1 VEVALYLKFVT
12 MGRRNFVRTRLGI
25 DRIEEEWPKEL
36 KGAKVALLVHQAS
49 VNSNLRYTWNV
60 FSHFDKVKVKALLAP
75 QHGLFGETQHNMI
88 EWEDFRDP
96 STGLPVY
103 SLYGKSRKPL
113 PYMLEGIDGI
123 VVDLQ
128 DVGSRYYTY
137 IWTLYLV
144 MESALENGKFVVVLD
159 RPNPIGGLEIEGPV
173 LKEAYSSFVGLKPL
187 PVRHGMTIGEIAL
200 LFKGEYL
207 RDINLFVLKM
217 ENWSRNYFWEDTGL
231 EWVNP
236 SPNMP
241 SEKTALLYPGM
252 CLLEATNVSEGRGTT
267 RPFEIL
273 GAPFINPYELVE
285 ALENYSLEGVYFRP
299 LYFIPTF
306 NKFAGEKCGGLQI
319 HIRDKKALK
328 PFKIGV
334 VIIKVIKELYPDHFR
349 WREPPYE
356 YEFEKLPIDI
366 LAGSNHLREALDR
379 GDSIEEMETW
389 WKLEGEVFNKEV
401 RSKYLIYEQS

>member
-1 VEVALYLKFVT
+1 

-49 VNSNLRYTWNV
+49 VNSDLRYTWDV
-60 FSHFDKVKVKALLAP
+60 FSNFDKVKVKALLAP
-75 QHGLFGETQHNMI
+75 QHGLFGETQDNMI

-252 CLLEATNVSEGRGTT
+252 CLLEATNISEGRGTT

-334 VIIKVIKELYPDHFR
+334 VIIKVIKELYPDYFR

-356 YEFEKLPIDI
+356 YEFKKLPIDI

-379 GDSIEEMETW
+379 GDPIEEMETW

-401 RSKYLIYEQS
+401 RSKYLIYE

>member
-1 VEVALYLKFVT
+1 
-12 MGRRNFVRTRLGI
+12 MGRRDFVRIRLGI
-25 DRIEEEWPKEL
+25 DRMEEEWPKEL

-49 VNSNLRYTWNV
+49 VNSNLRYTWDV

-75 QHGLFGETQHNMI
+75 QHGLFGETQDNMI

-159 RPNPIGGLEIEGPV
+159 RPNPIGGLEVEGPV
-173 LKEAYSSFVGLKPL
+173 LEETYSSFVGLKPL

-207 RDINLFVLKM
+207 RDINLSVLKM

-252 CLLEATNVSEGRGTT
+252 CLLEATNISEGRGTT

-273 GAPFINPYELVE
+273 GAPFINPYELVD

-306 NKFAGEKCGGLQI
+306 NKFAGERCGGLQI

-356 YEFEKLPIDI
+356 YEFKKLPIDI

-379 GDSIEEMETW
+379 GDSIEEIETW
-389 WKLEGEVFNKEV
+389 WKLEGEVFDKEV
-401 RSKYLIYEQS
+401 RSKYLIYE

>member
-1 VEVALYLKFVT
+1 

-49 VNSNLRYTWNV
+49 VNSNLRYTWDV

-75 QHGLFGETQHNMI
+75 QHGLFGETQDNMI

-252 CLLEATNVSEGRGTT
+252 CLLEATNISEGRGTT

-319 HIRDKKALK
+319 HITDKKALK

-356 YEFEKLPIDI
+356 YEFKKLPIDI
-366 LAGSNHLREALDR
+366 LAGSNYLREALDR
-379 GDSIEEMETW
+379 GDPIEEMETW

-401 RSKYLIYEQS
+401 RSKYLIYE

>member
-1 VEVALYLKFVT
+1 
-12 MGRRNFVRTRLGI
+12 MGRRNFVYTRLGI

-49 VNSNLRYTWNV
+49 VNRDLKYTWDV

-75 QHGLFGETQHNMI
+75 QHGLFGETQDNMI

-252 CLLEATNVSEGRGTT
+252 CLLEATNISEGRGTT

-379 GDSIEEMETW
+379 GDPIEEMETW

-401 RSKYLIYEQS
+401 RSKYLIYE

>member
-1 VEVALYLKFVT
+1 

-25 DRIEEEWPKEL
+25 DRIGEEWPKEL

-49 VNSNLRYTWNV
+49 VNSNLRYTWDV

-75 QHGLFGETQHNMI
+75 QHGLFGETQDNMI

-128 DVGSRYYTY
+128 DVGTRYYTY

-159 RPNPIGGLEIEGPV
+159 RPNPIGGLEVEGPV

-241 SEKTALLYPGM
+241 SEKTALLYPGI
-252 CLLEATNVSEGRGTT
+252 CLLEATNISEGRGTT

-306 NKFAGEKCGGLQI
+306 NKFAGEECGGLQI
-319 HIRDKKALK
+319 HITDKKALK

-356 YEFEKLPIDI
+356 YEFKKLPIDI

-379 GDSIEEMETW
+379 GDSIEEIEAW
-389 WKLEGEVFNKEV
+389 WKLEGEVFNKKV
-401 RSKYLIYEQS
+401 RSKYLIYE

>member
-1 VEVALYLKFVT
+1 

-49 VNSNLRYTWNV
+49 VNSDLRYTWDV

-75 QHGLFGETQHNMI
+75 QHGLFGETQDNMI

-252 CLLEATNVSEGRGTT
+252 CLLEATNISEGRGTT

-334 VIIKVIKELYPDHFR
+334 VIIKVIKELYPDYFR

-356 YEFEKLPIDI
+356 YEFKKLPIDI

-379 GDSIEEMETW
+379 GDPIEEMETW

-401 RSKYLIYEQS
+401 RSKYLIYE

>member
-1 VEVALYLKFVT
+1 
-12 MGRRNFVRTRLGI
+12 VRTRLGI

-49 VNSNLRYTWNV
+49 VNSDLRYTWNV

-75 QHGLFGETQHNMI
+75 QHGLFGETQDNMI

-159 RPNPIGGLEIEGPV
+159 RPNPIGGLKVEGPV

-187 PVRHGMTIGEIAL
+187 PVRHGMTIGEIAS

-252 CLLEATNVSEGRGTT
+252 CLLEATNISEGRGTT

-285 ALENYSLEGVYFRP
+285 ALENYSFEGVYFRP

-306 NKFAGEKCGGLQI
+306 NKFTGEKCGGIQI

-379 GDSIEEMETW
+379 GDPIEEIEAW

-401 RSKYLIYEQS
+401 RSKYLIYE

>member
-1 VEVALYLKFVT
+1 
-12 MGRRNFVRTRLGI
+12 MRIRLGI
-25 DRIEEEWPKEL
+25 DRMEEEWPKEL

-49 VNSNLRYTWNV
+49 VNSNLRYTWDV

-75 QHGLFGETQHNMI
+75 QHGLFGETQDNMI

-159 RPNPIGGLEIEGPV
+159 RPNPIGGLEVEGPV
-173 LKEAYSSFVGLKPL
+173 LEETYSSFVGLKPL

-207 RDINLFVLKM
+207 RDINLSVLKM

-252 CLLEATNVSEGRGTT
+252 CLLEATNISEGRGTT

-273 GAPFINPYELVE
+273 GAPFINPYELVD

-306 NKFAGEKCGGLQI
+306 NKFAGERCGGLQI

-356 YEFEKLPIDI
+356 YEFKKLPIDI

-379 GDSIEEMETW
+379 GDSIEEIETW
-389 WKLEGEVFNKEV
+389 WKLEGEVFDKEV
-401 RSKYLIYEQS
+401 RSKYLIYE

>member
-1 VEVALYLKFVT
+1 MY
-12 MGRRNFVRTRLGI
+12 TRLGI

-49 VNSNLRYTWNV
+49 VNSNLRYTWDV

-75 QHGLFGETQHNMI
+75 QHGLFGETQDNMI

-96 STGLPVY
+96 LTGLPVY

-128 DVGSRYYTY
+128 DVGTRYYTY

-159 RPNPIGGLEIEGPV
+159 RPNPIGGLEVEGPV
-173 LKEAYSSFVGLKPL
+173 LRETYSSFVGLKPL

-207 RDINLFVLKM
+207 RDVVLFVLKM

-252 CLLEATNVSEGRGTT
+252 CLLEATNISEGRGTT
-267 RPFEIL
+267 RPFEII
-273 GAPFINPYELVE
+273 GAPFINPYELVD

-356 YEFEKLPIDI
+356 YEFKKLPIDI

-379 GDSIEEMETW
+379 GDSIEEIETR

-401 RSKYLIYEQS
+401 RSKYLIYE

>member
-1 VEVALYLKFVT
+1 
-12 MGRRNFVRTRLGI
+12 MGRRNFVYTRLGI

-49 VNSNLRYTWNV
+49 VNSNLKYTWDV

-75 QHGLFGETQHNMI
+75 QHGLFGETQDNMI

-252 CLLEATNVSEGRGTT
+252 CLLEATNISEGRGTT

-319 HIRDKKALK
+319 HITDKKALK

-356 YEFEKLPIDI
+356 YEFKKLPIDI
-366 LAGSNHLREALDR
+366 LAGSNYLREALDR
-379 GDSIEEMETW
+379 GDPIEEMETW

-401 RSKYLIYEQS
+401 RSKYLIYE

>member
-1 VEVALYLKFVT
+1 
-12 MGRRNFVRTRLGI
+12 MRIRLGI
-25 DRIEEEWPKEL
+25 DRIEEKWPKEL

-49 VNSNLRYTWNV
+49 VNSNLKYTWDV
-60 FSHFDKVKVKALLAP
+60 FSHFAKVKVKALLAP
-75 QHGLFGETQHNMI
+75 QHGLFGETQDNMI
-88 EWEDFRDP
+88 EWEDFRDT

-123 VVDLQ
+123 VVDLL

-356 YEFEKLPIDI
+356 YEFKKLPIDI
-366 LAGSNHLREALDR
+366 LAGSNYLREALDK

-401 RSKYLIYEQS
+401 RSKYLIYE

>member
-1 VEVALYLKFVT
+1 

-49 VNSNLRYTWNV
+49 VNSNLKYTWDV
-60 FSHFDKVKVKALLAP
+60 FSHFNKVKVKALLAP

-96 STGLPVY
+96 STGLLVY

>member
-1 VEVALYLKFVT
+1 

-25 DRIEEEWPKEL
+25 DRIEEEWPKDL

-49 VNSNLRYTWNV
+49 VNSNLRYTWDV

-75 QHGLFGETQHNMI
+75 QHGLFGETQDNMI

-173 LKEAYSSFVGLKPL
+173 LKEVYSSFVGLKPL

-319 HIRDKKALK
+319 HITDKKALK

-356 YEFEKLPIDI
+356 YEFKKLPIDI

-379 GDSIEEMETW
+379 GDPIEEMETW

-401 RSKYLIYEQS
+401 RSKYLIYE

>member
-1 VEVALYLKFVT
+1 

-49 VNSNLRYTWNV
+49 VNSNLRYTWDV

-75 QHGLFGETQHNMI
+75 QHGLFGETQDNMI

-159 RPNPIGGLEIEGPV
+159 RPNPIGGLEVEGPV
-173 LKEAYSSFVGLKPL
+173 LEETYSSFVGLKPL

-200 LFKGEYL
+200 LFKGAYL

-241 SEKTALLYPGM
+241 SEKTALLYPGI

-319 HIRDKKALK
+319 HITDKKALK

-379 GDSIEEMETW
+379 GDLIEEIEAW
-389 WKLEGEVFNKEV
+389 WKLEGEVFNKKV
-401 RSKYLIYEQS
+401 RSKYLIYE

>member
-1 VEVALYLKFVT
+1 MY
-12 MGRRNFVRTRLGI
+12 TRLGI

-49 VNSNLRYTWNV
+49 VNSNLKYTWDV

-75 QHGLFGETQHNMI
+75 QHGLFGETQDNMI

-252 CLLEATNVSEGRGTT
+252 CLLEATNISEGRGTT

-319 HIRDKKALK
+319 HITDKKALK

-356 YEFEKLPIDI
+356 YEFKKLPIDI
-366 LAGSNHLREALDR
+366 LAGSNYLREALDR
-379 GDSIEEMETW
+379 GDPIEEMETW

-401 RSKYLIYEQS
+401 RSKYLIYE

>member
-1 VEVALYLKFVT
+1 
-12 MGRRNFVRTRLGI
+12 M
-25 DRIEEEWPKEL
+25 
-36 KGAKVALLVHQAS
+36 HQAS
-49 VNSNLRYTWNV
+49 VNSNLRYTWDV

-75 QHGLFGETQHNMI
+75 QHGLFGETQDNMI

-252 CLLEATNVSEGRGTT
+252 CLLEATNISEGRGTT
-267 RPFEIL
+267 RPFEII

-356 YEFEKLPIDI
+356 YEFKKLPIDI

-379 GDSIEEMETW
+379 GDPIDEMETW

-401 RSKYLIYEQS
+401 RSKYLIYE

>member
-1 VEVALYLKFVT
+1 
-12 MGRRNFVRTRLGI
+12 VRIRLGI
-25 DRIEEEWPKEL
+25 DRIEEKWPKEL

-49 VNSNLRYTWNV
+49 VNSNLKYTWDV
-60 FSHFDKVKVKALLAP
+60 FSHFAKVKVKALLAP
-75 QHGLFGETQHNMI
+75 QHGLFGETQDNMI
-88 EWEDFRDP
+88 EWEDFRDT

-123 VVDLQ
+123 VVDLL

-356 YEFEKLPIDI
+356 YEFKKLPIDI
-366 LAGSNHLREALDR
+366 LAGSNYLREALDK

-401 RSKYLIYEQS
+401 RSKYLIYE

>member
-1 VEVALYLKFVT
+1 MEVALYLKFVT

>member
-1 VEVALYLKFVT
+1 

-49 VNSNLRYTWNV
+49 VNSDLRYTWDV

-75 QHGLFGETQHNMI
+75 QHGLFGETQDNMI

-159 RPNPIGGLEIEGPV
+159 RPNPIGGLEVEGPV

-252 CLLEATNVSEGRGTT
+252 CLLEATNISEGRGTT
-267 RPFEIL
+267 RPFEII
-273 GAPFINPYELVE
+273 GAPFINPYELVD

-319 HIRDKKALK
+319 HITDKKALK

-356 YEFEKLPIDI
+356 YEFKKLPIDI
-366 LAGSNHLREALDR
+366 LAGSDHLREALDR
-379 GDSIEEMETW
+379 GDSIEEIEAW
-389 WKLEGEVFNKEV
+389 WKLEGEVFNKKV
-401 RSKYLIYEQS
+401 RSKYLIYE

>member
-1 VEVALYLKFVT
+1 
-12 MGRRNFVRTRLGI
+12 MGRRNFVYTRLGI

-49 VNSNLRYTWNV
+49 VNSNLRYTWDV

-75 QHGLFGETQHNMI
+75 QHGLFGETQDNMI

-96 STGLPVY
+96 LTGLPVY

-128 DVGSRYYTY
+128 DVGTRYYTY

-159 RPNPIGGLEIEGPV
+159 RPNPIGGLEVEGPV
-173 LKEAYSSFVGLKPL
+173 LRETYSSFVGLKPL

-207 RDINLFVLKM
+207 RDVVLFVLKM

-252 CLLEATNVSEGRGTT
+252 CLLEATNISEGRGTT
-267 RPFEIL
+267 RPFEII
-273 GAPFINPYELVE
+273 GAPFINPYELVD

-356 YEFEKLPIDI
+356 YEFKKLPIDI

-379 GDSIEEMETW
+379 GDSIEEIETR

-401 RSKYLIYEQS
+401 RSKYLIYE

>member
-1 VEVALYLKFVT
+1 
-12 MGRRNFVRTRLGI
+12 MRTRLGI

-49 VNSNLRYTWNV
+49 VNSDLRYTWNV

-75 QHGLFGETQHNMI
+75 QHGLFGETQDNMI

-159 RPNPIGGLEIEGPV
+159 RPNPIGGLKVEGPV

-187 PVRHGMTIGEIAL
+187 PVRHGMTIGEIAS

-252 CLLEATNVSEGRGTT
+252 CLLEATNISEGRGTT

-285 ALENYSLEGVYFRP
+285 ALENYSFEGVYFRP

-306 NKFAGEKCGGLQI
+306 NKFTGEKCGGIQI

-379 GDSIEEMETW
+379 GDPIEEIEAW

-401 RSKYLIYEQS
+401 RSKYLIYE

>member
-1 VEVALYLKFVT
+1 

-49 VNSNLRYTWNV
+49 VNSNLRYTWDV

-75 QHGLFGETQHNMI
+75 QHGLFGETQDNMI

-252 CLLEATNVSEGRGTT
+252 CLLEATNISEGRGTT
-267 RPFEIL
+267 RPFEII
-273 GAPFINPYELVE
+273 GAPFINPYELVD

-319 HIRDKKALK
+319 HITDKKALK

-379 GDSIEEMETW
+379 GDLIEEIEAW
-389 WKLEGEVFNKEV
+389 WKLEGEVFNKKV
-401 RSKYLIYEQS
+401 RSKYLIYE

>member
-12 MGRRNFVRTRLGI
+12 TGRRNFVYTRLGI

-49 VNSNLRYTWNV
+49 VNSDLRYTWDV
-60 FSHFDKVKVKALLAP
+60 FSHFDKVKVAALLAP
-75 QHGLFGETQHNMI
+75 QHGLFGETQDNMI

-159 RPNPIGGLEIEGPV
+159 RPNPIGGLEVEGPV

-379 GDSIEEMETW
+379 GDPIEEIEAW

-401 RSKYLIYEQS
+401 RSKYLIYE

>member
-1 VEVALYLKFVT
+1 VEVALYLKFVN
-12 MGRRNFVRTRLGI
+12 MGRRNFVYTRLGI

-49 VNSNLRYTWNV
+49 VNSNLRYTWDV

-75 QHGLFGETQHNMI
+75 QHGLFGETQDNMI

-96 STGLPVY
+96 LTGLPVY

-128 DVGSRYYTY
+128 DVGTRYYTY

-159 RPNPIGGLEIEGPV
+159 RPNPIGGLEVEGPV
-173 LKEAYSSFVGLKPL
+173 LRETYSSFVGLKPL

-207 RDINLFVLKM
+207 RDVVLFVLKM

-252 CLLEATNVSEGRGTT
+252 CLLEATNISEGRGTT
-267 RPFEIL
+267 RPFEII
-273 GAPFINPYELVE
+273 GAPFINPYELVD

-356 YEFEKLPIDI
+356 YEFKKLPIDI

-379 GDSIEEMETW
+379 GDSIEEIETR

-401 RSKYLIYEQS
+401 RSKYLIYE

>member
-1 VEVALYLKFVT
+1 

-49 VNSNLRYTWNV
+49 VNSDLRYTWDV
-60 FSHFDKVKVKALLAP
+60 FSNFDKVKVKALLAP
-75 QHGLFGETQHNMI
+75 QHGLFGETQDNMI

-241 SEKTALLYPGM
+241 SEKTALLYPGI
-252 CLLEATNVSEGRGTT
+252 CLLEATNISEGRGTT

-334 VIIKVIKELYPDHFR
+334 VIIKVIKELYPDYFR

-356 YEFEKLPIDI
+356 YEFKKLPIDI

-379 GDSIEEMETW
+379 GDPIEEMETW

-401 RSKYLIYEQS
+401 RSKYLIYE

>member
-1 VEVALYLKFVT
+1 VY
-12 MGRRNFVRTRLGI
+12 TRLGI

-49 VNSNLRYTWNV
+49 VNSNLRYTWDV

-75 QHGLFGETQHNMI
+75 QHGLFGETQDNMI

-96 STGLPVY
+96 LTGLPVY

-128 DVGSRYYTY
+128 DVGTRYYTY

-159 RPNPIGGLEIEGPV
+159 RPNPIGGLEVEGPV
-173 LKEAYSSFVGLKPL
+173 LRETYSSFVGLKPL

-207 RDINLFVLKM
+207 RDVVLFVLKM

-252 CLLEATNVSEGRGTT
+252 CLLEATNISEGRGTT
-267 RPFEIL
+267 RPFEII
-273 GAPFINPYELVE
+273 GAPFINPYELVD

-356 YEFEKLPIDI
+356 YEFKKLPIDI

-379 GDSIEEMETW
+379 GDSIEEIETR

-401 RSKYLIYEQS
+401 RSKYLIYE